1 MPIRDEVRNA
11 QRALAALDAA
21 HSRALARLDQALARR
36 GEVMAEQDRQVA
48 AAQAGVEAAIAD
60 MARQVSVD
68 LTATVLGLDVAEV
81 RRLVKSC
88 PTATTNGNGRA
99 R

>member
-1 MPIRDEVRNA
+1 MPVRDEVRNA

-48 AAQAGVEAAIAD
+48 AAQTGVDAAIAE
-60 MARQVSVD
+60 MARQLSAD
-68 LTATVLGLDVAEV
+68 LAATVLGLDVAEV
-81 RRLVKSC
+81 RRVIKSF
-88 PTATTNGNGRA
+88 PPATTNGKA

>member
-1 MPIRDEVRNA
+1 MAVRDEVRDA
-11 QRALAALDAA
+11 QRALATLDAA
-21 HSRALARLDQALARR
+21 HRRAVARLEQALARR
-36 GEVMAEQDRQVA
+36 GQALTEADLQVA

-60 MARQVSVD
+60 MARQVSAD
-68 LTATVLGLDVAEV
+68 LTAAVLGLDVTEV
-81 RRLVKSC
+81 RRLAKSC